1 MELARAGEVSG
12 DLSEH
17 GEIWIEVG
25 RFPGQREAEQN
36 ALVLVA
42 AGVATRLVPSVAG
55 IGLFVS
61 QSDAARARTEILAY
75 AKENA
80 PTTTGIQLRPFRD
93 VLDAALLYSVVLVAI
108 HAMVNRDAF
117 GVDWLEIGHAQAS
130 LIKSGE
136 WWRAIT
142 ALGLHADLGHLLSN
156 IVAGGILG
164 MLVAQIV
171 GPGLGW
177 FAILLGGGAANM
189 IVAVLAP
196 NDHAAIGAS
205 TAVFAALGLLAA
217 LALGHQQM
225 PWRGLRRWR
234 PIGAAIML
242 LALLGV
248 GGEHVDVGAHVAG
261 LGAGLIGGAALFLAR
276 PFVPTKGPSQLLYGT
291 TAVAIFALAWLLAL
305 ARA

>member
-1 MELARAGEVSG
+1 MGILG
-12 DLSEH
+12 EH
-17 GEIWIEVG
+17 GESWIEVG

-42 AGVATRLVPSVAG
+42 AGVASRLVPGVAG

-75 AKENA
+75 ARENA
-80 PTTTGIQLRPFRD
+80 PPSRTAIALRPFRD
-93 VLDAALLYSVVLVAI
+93 VIDGTLLYCVILVAI

-117 GVDWLEIGHAQAS
+117 GVDWLGIGHAQAS

-171 GPGLGW
+171 GPGLAW
-177 FAILLGGGAANM
+177 FSILLGGVAGNA
-189 IVAVLAP
+189 IVALLAQ

-205 TAVFAALGLLAA
+205 TSVFAALGLLAA
-217 LALGHQQM
+217 LALGRQEM

-261 LGAGLIGGAALFLAR
+261 LGVGLIEGAALFFAR
-276 PFVPTKGPSQLLYGT
+276 PFIPSKRPAQLLYGT
-291 TAVAIFALAWLLAL
+291 IALAIFAVAWIFALAGA
-305 ARA
+305 

>member
-1 MELARAGEVSG
+1 M
-12 DLSEH
+12 SEQ

-42 AGVATRLVPSVAG
+42 AGVAARLVPGIAG
-55 IGLFVS
+55 ISLLVS

-75 AKENA
+75 AQENA
-80 PTTTGIQLRPFRD
+80 PPLTTGFQLRPLRD
-93 VLDAALLYSVVLVAI
+93 VIDAALVYSVVLVAI
-108 HAMVNRDAF
+108 HAIVNRGAF
-117 GVDWLEIGHAQAS
+117 GVDWLEIGYAQAS

-171 GPGLGW
+171 GPGLAW
-177 FAILLGGGAANM
+177 FAILLGGTAGNM
-189 IVAVLAP
+189 IVAFLAP
-196 NDHAAIGAS
+196 DDHAAIGAS
-205 TAVFAALGLLAA
+205 TAVFAGLGLLAA
-217 LALGHQQM
+217 LAWGHQAV

-234 PIGAAIML
+234 PIGAAVML

-248 GGEHVDVGAHVAG
+248 GGENTDVGAHVAG
-261 LGAGLIGGAALFLAR
+261 LGAGLLGGAALFFAR
-276 PFVPTKGPSQLLYGT
+276 PFIPTEKRAQLLYGT
-291 TAVAIFALAWLLAL
+291 TAIATFAVAWLFALA
-305 ARA
+305 RQ